1 MFGDSKVMLREAM
14 DELHSLDHKKLGDN
28 FIHKFA
34 ATLIDTEALL
44 DANQNGDYLRHPREI
59 AYIQDKL
66 PRSEKLEYI
75 RREKNYH
82 GSDFAKLKSFLV
94 ERKQEEEVLRKFG
107 TGVKEV
113 ELNPDRKCDYCQ
125 RVGHTKER
133 CRKYKSDLAAGATE
147 EHGNGGAKAGK
158 EKSDLSCWSCGESG
172 HRKSKC
178 PAPKPPAQGG
188 KGGKGQETHS
198 NHLRTADCPRC

>member
-1 MFGDSKVMLREAM
+1 MVKFKPLDHSEFDGKAKNYSRFKQRFNEMITPNFDSMGQLEFLEKAIPKWVKERMSMIRKTPEQLWEQLDEMFGDSKVMLREAM

-44 DANQNGDYLRHPREI
+44 DANQNGDYLRHPREV

-75 RREKNYH
+75 QREKNYV

-94 ERKQEEEVLRKFG
+94 ERKQEEELLRKFG

-113 ELNPDRKCDYCQ
+113 EQTPDSF
-125 RVGHTKER
+125 
-133 CRKYKSDLAAGATE
+133 KSSP
-147 EHGNGGAKAGK
+147 H
-158 EKSDLSCWSCGESG
+158 C
-172 HRKSKC
+172 
-178 PAPKPPAQGG
+178 
-188 KGGKGQETHS
+188 
-198 NHLRTADCPRC
+198 